1 MGWFASV
8 HLSLSLSLSF
18 CRPALGLPV
27 AWRCRAKAAQ
37 GRQADWPDARARGGG
52 VAPQLLAGAYVWA
65 RGHSQAIRGGNVVCR
80 RKTTARC
87 EARPARMRV
96 LLAGLEGENNPVR
109 GPARRLRVVTRRARR
124 ATAIRSQQG
133 PPPSLVTQLPSCRR
147 DGNWGGC
154 GNASCARGDPGTIWA
169 ASSDRRSP
177 GCEATELAEV
187 AGGGAGSP
195 ATPAPP

>member
-18 CRPALGLPV
+18 CRPAS

-37 GRQADWPDARARGGG
+37 GRQPDWPDARARGGG
-52 VAPQLLAGAYVWA
+52 VAPQLSAGAYVWA

-96 LLAGLEGENNPVR
+96 LLASLCAGQR
-109 GPARRLRVVTRRARR
+109 GACASSLAARV
-124 ATAIRSQQG
+124 G
-133 PPPSLVTQLPSCRR
+133 PPPSLVTPLPSCRR

-195 ATPAPP
+195 ATPAPPWSICEPPGY